1 MPESTAPGTVVVQLV
16 ETLRAL
22 AGSRPGFRAAH
33 AKGIVCSGTFRASP
47 DARRVTRAPHLQ
59 GQKIPTVIRFSN
71 PSGNPDVHDGLPG
84 QRALSV
90 KFKLPDGK
98 VADVLA
104 NSIEGFPV
112 RTPEE
117 FLAFLRAQ
125 LPDPVTGKPAPD
137 AVPRFLA
144 GRPAARAFIER
155 LMKKPVPASY
165 AQASY
170 HAEHAFL
177 FTAADGTSRFGRYR
191 WIPEAGEAYLS
202 PDDAG
207 KRSPNFLRDEL
218 ESRLRNGPAVFRLL
232 LQLAAQNDPTD
243 DVTALWPEDRPLTE
257 LGRLEVTAIS
267 TTSAADER
275 RLVFDPTN
283 RTDGIDLSADPILLA
298 RSAAYSISYDR
309 RSKRVSD

>member
-1 MPESTAPGTVVVQLV
+1 M
-16 ETLRAL
+16 
-22 AGSRPGFRAAH
+22 
-33 AKGIVCSGTFRASP
+33 
-47 DARRVTRAPHLQ
+47 
-59 GQKIPTVIRFSN
+59 
-71 PSGNPDVHDGLPG
+71 
-84 QRALSV
+84 
-90 KFKLPDGK
+90 
-98 VADVLA
+98 
-104 NSIEGFPV
+104 

-125 LPDPVTGKPAPD
+125 LPDPVTGKPVPD
-137 AVPRFLA
+137 ALPRFLE
-144 GRPAARAFIER
+144 RHPTARAFIER

-202 PDDAG
+202 LDDAS

-267 TTSAADER
+267 PTSAADER

-283 RTDGIDLSADPILLA
+283 RTDGIDLSADPILQV
-298 RSAAYSISYDR
+298 RSAAYSISYDHR
-309 RSKRVSD
+309 KGE